1 MLGVLIVSS
10 PCLPSCRQQLHV
22 LQRGVSTAFRHL
34 KVKLEKE
41 KAGHRV
47 LAHLDQMYKL
57 NKAKMKEARQAGS
70 SALSHDERRAVR
82 RAAER
87 IKNWPSA
94 IKEIEEGLER
104 DLKAKEVE
112 EEEERIDY
120 QLPPGFQQ
128 KAGAALESLGSGL
141 GRHFGAK
148 LAPKVPSFL
157 KPLVPITLQVKQG
170 LIQGLA
176 TG

>member
-1 MLGVLIVSS
+1 MK
-10 PCLPSCRQQLHV
+10 
-22 LQRGVSTAFRHL
+22 L
-34 KVKLEKE
+34 KKE
-41 KAGHRV
+41 KAGGRV
-47 LAHLDQMYKL
+47 LVHLDQMYKL

-70 SALSHDERRAVR
+70 GALSHEERRAVR
-82 RAAER
+82 RAAKR
-87 IKNWPSA
+87 IKNRSGA

-104 DLKAKEVE
+104 DLKVKEAE
-112 EEEERIDY
+112 EEEERTDY

-128 KAGAALESLGSGL
+128 KAGAALESLGAGL

-157 KPLVPITLQVKQG
+157 KPLVPIALQVKQG

-176 TG
+176 AG